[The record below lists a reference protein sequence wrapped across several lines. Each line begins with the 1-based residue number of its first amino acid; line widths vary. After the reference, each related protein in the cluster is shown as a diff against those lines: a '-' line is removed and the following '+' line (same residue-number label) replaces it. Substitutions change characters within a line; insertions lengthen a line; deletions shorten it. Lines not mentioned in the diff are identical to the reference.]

1 LEDDMVDGPV
11 AETRA
16 GKVRGAMN
24 AGICVFKGVRYGADT
39 SSTRFAA
46 PEPASPWTGIQDALQ
61 YGASAPQA
69 LSGDAGGLFGSWR
82 PQPALPMSEDC
93 LFLNV
98 WTPGLRD
105 GKKRPV
111 MVWLHGGGFV
121 TGSGSSNAYEGTR
134 LARRGD
140 VVVITIN
147 HRLNTFGFLYLG
159 EYGESFADS
168 GNAGILDIVL
178 ALRWVREHAAEFGG
192 DADNVTIFGE
202 SGGGAKVSVLMGMDS
217 AQGLFHRGIVQ
228 SGPWLKVTPDDV
240 AARAAARV
248 IDQLGLTGETI
259 DRIRSLPAERIQ
271 AAVASATEPGGFGI
285 ATGPVLDQRNIAR
298 HPFYPD
304 AAPQGRQIPMMIG
317 TCRTETSLL
326 QGVSAPELFALTW
339 EALPKRLGP
348 WLQGRDI
355 ETVIAQYRKLHPT
368 YTPAAVY
375 FTLTTDRGFY
385 RSSVTQA
392 DRKAEQGGAPVYFYL
407 LDWETPVQGGKWLV
421 PHALDIGFVFD
432 NVARS
437 ESMSGIGR
445 EQQQI
450 ADYMSE
456 AWLAFAR
463 SGDPNHAGLPSW
475 PKYDALTRATM
486 IFDLTPH
493 VVNDPRAAERD
504 VFRASASAGISAE
517 LAPNG

>member
-1 LEDDMVDGPV
+1 MVDGPV

-16 GKVRGAMN
+16 GKIRGAMN
-24 AGICVFKGVRYGADT
+24 DGICVFKGVRYGEDT

-46 PEPASPWTGIQDALQ
+46 PQPPAPWAGVRDALH
-61 YGASAPQA
+61 YAASAPQP
-69 LSGDAGGLFGSWR
+69 LSGDGGGLFASWR
-82 PQPALPMSEDC
+82 PKPPLPTSEDC

-105 GKKRPV
+105 GGKRPV

-147 HRLNTFGFLYLG
+147 HRLNSFGYLYLG
-159 EYGESFADS
+159 AYGESFANS
-168 GNAGILDIVL
+168 GNAGMLDIVL
-178 ALRWVREHAAEFGG
+178 ALRWVREHASEFGG

-202 SGGGAKVSVLMGMDS
+202 SGGGAKVSVLMGMDT

-228 SGPWLKVTPDDV
+228 SGPWLKVTPEEV

-248 IDQLGLTGETI
+248 VEQLGLTGETI
-259 DRIRSLPAERIQ
+259 DRIRTLPFEQIQ
-271 AAVASATEPGGFGI
+271 AAVAAAAEPGAPGI
-285 ATGPVLDQRNIAR
+285 ATGPVLDRRNVAR

-304 AAPQGRQIPMMIG
+304 AAPQGRNIPLMIG

-326 QGVSAPELFALTW
+326 EGVSAPQLFALTW
-339 EALPKRLGP
+339 ESLPKRLAP
-348 WLQGRDI
+348 WLQGLDI
-355 ETVIAQYRKLHPT
+355 DAVIAQYRKLHPS
-368 YTPAAVY
+368 YTPTAVY
-375 FTLTTDRGFY
+375 FTVTTDRGFY
-385 RSSVTQA
+385 RSSVAQA
-392 DRKAEQGGAPVYFYL
+392 NRKAEQGGAPVYFYL

-437 ESMSGIGR
+437 ESMSGIGA

-450 ADYMSE
+450 ADAMSE

-463 SGDPNHAGLPSW
+463 SGDPNHAGLPNW

-486 IFDLTPH
+486 IFELTPH
-493 VVNDPRAAERD
+493 VANDPRAAERD
-504 VFRASASAGISAE
+504 VFRVPAATVGSAE
-517 LAPNG
+517 LGPNS